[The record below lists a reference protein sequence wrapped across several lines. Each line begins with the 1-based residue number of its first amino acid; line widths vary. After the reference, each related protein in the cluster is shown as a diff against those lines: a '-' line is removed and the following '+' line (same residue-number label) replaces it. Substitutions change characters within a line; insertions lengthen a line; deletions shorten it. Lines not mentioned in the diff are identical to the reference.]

1 MTKREEQFSGLIFDY
16 KKTKT
21 YTQRCADNTQ
31 NPLEKTI
38 MNSIVRSLDE
48 SIDYMRTGISPAE
61 YNLTVNAKKK
71 PEIAIADDY
80 LMTIAKTNSDA
91 DHEDDKDYT
100 FDRLLIADLLKD
112 LTLKEKECFLMTQ
125 QSLFTHSETAEI
137 LNISR
142 GTVSKNLERAR
153 IKIAKRKSESLLVF
167 AKGWGVED

>member
-48 SIDYMRTGISPAE
+48 SINYMRTGISPAE
-61 YNLTVNAKKK
+61 LNLTVNAKKK
-71 PEIAIADDY
+71 PEITIADDY
-80 LMTIAKTNSDA
+80 LKTIAKTNA
-91 DHEDDKDYT
+91 DHEDNKDYS
-100 FDRLLIADLLKD
+100 FDKLLIDDLLKD

-142 GTVSKNLERAR
+142 GTVSNNLERAR
-153 IKIAKRKSESLLVF
+153 TKIAKRKKESLFVF
-167 AKGWGVED
+167 AKGWGEEE